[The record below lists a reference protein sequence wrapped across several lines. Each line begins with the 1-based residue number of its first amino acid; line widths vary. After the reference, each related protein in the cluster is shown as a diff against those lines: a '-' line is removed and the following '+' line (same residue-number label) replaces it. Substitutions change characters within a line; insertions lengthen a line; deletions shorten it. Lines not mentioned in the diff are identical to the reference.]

1 MASHVQPLN
10 AASTNLQDPAV
21 LALMQQWGFTNQSPA
36 WWEGYFNTVNGQ
48 SLQQPSIANID
59 TNNLPD
65 PFNNLQTA
73 AFYALAQNVQQS
85 MSGWMQNVGNKV
97 QAGWQRFDTQLN
109 NLANATVVSNTAT
122 TTPPPTSTALATAV
136 ANIDINSLPTVEN
149 GRLPVTSA
157 DDYTQLANTSTAETV
172 GTPRQF
178 FATDPN
184 GLALNTPYGMGAYPT
199 NTIMNTDIGTN
210 SNNGLLNPVGSMQAT
225 LPPPPNSTP
234 SVLGNDTGIAA
245 LLAGA
250 YPPPGSVGGS
260 SGLTPVNNPLIY
272 SPTAPAYAGYTGG
285 AYPPPQFADSSS
297 SLQQLMT
304 QNLSLTSE
312 GTALNLY
319 LQQVQQVALAQ
330 QRPTGPIYAAP
341 QITQPTPTI
350 ISAAPVSTAV
360 SNGSSTTSNG
370 TDGNLPMQSTSN
382 DKRSKKY
389 EQVLQSLQLKLSD
402 KQSESLKNFKQIF
415 EQNKSKYEAVAKRL
429 GVPQELVP
437 LAAKAIWAI
446 HCREGSADFST
457 YLHNGEKLGKRTT
470 LVPAGVLFDNWE
482 DAAVDAIKRE
492 LPKINGNIP
501 KSVPEWLAFAEL
513 FNGTGYENKGTA
525 SPYVLAG
532 TTAYQKGKYVADG
545 KYDPNH
551 VDQQLGVAALIIA

>member
-10 AASTNLQDPAV
+10 AAQPTNLQDPAV

-48 SLQQPSIANID
+48 SLQQPSIAGID

-65 PFNNLQTA
+65 PFNNLQAA

-109 NLANATVVSNTAT
+109 NLGNIAIVPST
-122 TTPPPTSTALATAV
+122 TTNAPTGTTLATAV

-149 GRLPVTSA
+149 GGALVTSA
-157 DDYTQLANTSTAETV
+157 DDYTQLANTSTAETL

-184 GLALNTPYGMGAYPT
+184 GLALNAPYGMGAYPT
-199 NTIMNTDIGTN
+199 STMMNTGIGTN
-210 SNNGLLNPVGSMQAT
+210 GNSGLLNPVGSMQAT
-225 LPPPPNSTP
+225 LPPPPNGTP
-234 SVLGNDTGIAA
+234 VLGNDTGIAA
-245 LLAGA
+245 LLAEA

-260 SGLTPVNNPLIY
+260 TGLTPVNNPLIY

-285 AYPPPQFADSSS
+285 AYPPPQFADSNS

-350 ISAAPVSTAV
+350 ISAAPISTAV
-360 SNGSSTTSNG
+360 NGTDSTNGSSS
-370 TDGNLPMQSTSN
+370 GNLPMQSTSN

-402 KQSESLKNFKQIF
+402 KQSASLKNFKQIF

-429 GVPQELVP
+429 GVPQDLIP

-492 LPKINGNIP
+492 LPKISGNIP

-551 VDQQLGVAALIIA
+551 VDQQLGVAALLTA